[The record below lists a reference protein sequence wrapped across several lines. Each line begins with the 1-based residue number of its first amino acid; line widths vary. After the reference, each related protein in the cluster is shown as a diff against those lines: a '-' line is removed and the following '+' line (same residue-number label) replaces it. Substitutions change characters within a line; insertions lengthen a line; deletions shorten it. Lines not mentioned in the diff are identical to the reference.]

1 MCNNNFLGDAGE
13 DFAAKLLM
21 LNGYRILERK
31 YRCKVG
37 EIDIIAEKS
46 DKLFFVE
53 VKTRQ
58 TVRFGMPAE
67 SVTREKQRHIR
78 RTAAYYLESHGRS
91 RNSVSFQVIELLVN
105 QIENAF

>member
-21 LNGYRILERK
+21 LKGYRILERK

-58 TVRFGMPAE
+58 TCLLYTSR
-67 SVTREKQRHIR
+67 RRHFLSLYAKDR
-78 RTAAYYLESHGRS
+78 KK
-91 RNSVSFQVIELLVN
+91 
-105 QIENAF
+105 

>member
-21 LNGYRILERK
+21 LKGYRILERK

-46 DKLFFVE
+46 DKLFLS
-53 VKTRQ
+53 K
-58 TVRFGMPAE
+58 
-67 SVTREKQRHIR
+67 
-78 RTAAYYLESHGRS
+78 
-91 RNSVSFQVIELLVN
+91 
-105 QIENAF
+105 